1 MTGGGV
7 VLAGVGDIVTEGV
20 VCGSVGPSVFVVG
33 VVIGSVLA
41 IDAVLV
47 DDKGVVV
54 TVVVVVVGTRDT
66 GIWTGLICDT

>member
-7 VLAGVGDIVTEGV
+7 VLAGVGEIVTEDV
-20 VCGSVGPSVFVVG
+20 VCGSVGPSVVV
-33 VVIGSVLA
+33 VVEIGSVLA

-54 TVVVVVVGTRDT
+54 TVVVVVVMGTRDT